1 MLLFIFKNKW
11 CSFVFKTKL
20 FCYGVTFGKGI
31 SALGG
36 VCPQVRISKDAKEVC
51 FGDNV
56 TFNNFNDAGWNSK
69 CAIWVRKG
77 AVLRIGDNSGMNGAL
92 VYASNSVTIGSYVKI
107 GGSSRIFDT
116 DFHPLCY
123 EKRRVTNEGTYSL
136 PVIIE
141 DDVFIGA
148 YSTILKGVTIGARS
162 IIAAGSVV
170 TKSVPSDEL
179 WGGNPAKFIR
189 KLS

>member
-1 MLLFIFKNKW
+1 M
-11 CSFVFKTKL
+11 
-20 FCYGVTFGKGI
+20 FCCGVTFGDGV
-31 SALGG
+31 SSLGG
-36 VCPQVRISKDAKEVC
+36 ACPQIRISKDVREVC
-51 FGDNV
+51 FGNNV
-56 TFNNFNDAGWNSK
+56 TLNNYNDVGWNSK

-77 AVLRIGDNSGMNGAL
+77 ATLKIGDNSGMNGAL
-92 VYASNSVTIGSYVKI
+92 VYASNSVTIGCNVKI
-107 GGSSRIFDT
+107 GGSARIFDT
-116 DFHPLCY
+116 DFHPLDY
-123 EKRRVTNEGTYSL
+123 EKRRMTNEGTASL
-136 PVIIE
+136 PVVIE